1 MFTLN
6 TQSEVTL
13 TVYSI
18 LGQEITQIQSGNMRP
33 GFHSIQWNGLDQSGI
48 QVASGVYF
56 YQLNV
61 AGQSKTGKMM
71 LLK

>member
-1 MFTLN
+1 
-6 TQSEVTL
+6 
-13 TVYSI
+13 
-18 LGQEITQIQSGNMRP
+18 MRP